1 MEIGSK
7 TLKLQAGSKLNLY
20 YLGDPHEGN
29 CNMDEKALCEA
40 VKIIQNDPNGY
51 WFCMGDMIEAITHLG
66 DKRFDP
72 LSIHEKYNIRDL
84 KDLPMKQAER
94 VFSYIK
100 PIQNKC
106 LAVVIG
112 NHEEMY
118 VKYNSSDIYDRFVNM
133 FETSAHEE
141 GKPPFKIGYVG
152 FYNLHINTR
161 NNRDTANYTIG
172 NALNHGITSTG
183 KLAGSGINKVH
194 DCFNL
199 MYSDINVMGHIHQ
212 LNEDM
217 EIVVTTNGRNEL
229 VRKKRFYGSSGCFLR
244 TYVIGNTNYYESY
257 AGKSG
262 ESDVGM
268 LKMNIQIK
276 ADSWDGKLEKIFIG
290 D

>member
-7 TLKLQAGSKLNLY
+7 TLKLQSGSKLNLY
-20 YLGDPHEGN
+20 YLGDVHEGN
-29 CNMDEKALCEA
+29 CNMDEKALRRA
-40 VKIIQNDPNGY
+40 VKIILDDPDAY
-51 WFCMGDMIEAITHLG
+51 WIGMGDMLECITHMG

-84 KDLPMKQAER
+84 KDLPMRQAQ
-94 VFSYIK
+94 VAFSYIK
-100 PIQNKC
+100 PIQHKC
-106 LAVVIG
+106 LAFVIG
-112 NHEEMY
+112 NHEEMFS
-118 VKYNSSDIYDRFVNM
+118 KYNSTDIYDRFVNM
-133 FETSAHEE
+133 FDTSAHEG
-141 GKPPFKIGYVG
+141 GKHPFKIGYVG

-161 NNRDTANYTIG
+161 SGNRPATYTIG
-172 NALNHGITSTG
+172 NALNHGITSGG

-199 MYSDINVMGHIHQ
+199 MYSDINIMGHIHQ

-229 VRKKRFYGSSGCFLR
+229 VKKKRFYGSSGCFLK
-244 TYVIGNTNYYESY
+244 TYVMGNTNYFEHL

-268 LKMNIQIK
+268 LKMNIQIGS
-276 ADSWDGKLEKIFIG
+276 DSWDGKLEKIFLG
-290 D
+290 